1 MPGEVD
7 SMFPFEDEAT
17 FHTSVCAAVLL
28 SGAFAFVTLVWGIDA
43 PYGRYSTAKG
53 WGPLINAKLA
63 WVLMES
69 PTLWATLILGAVS
82 SGRVAFDVSAPSI
95 DLWASNEPHPSLK
108 SLPNLILLTMFN
120 FHYINRSL
128 IFPLRMR
135 GGKVRCASHRAPI
148 RPRCW

>member
-1 MPGEVD
+1 MPGEAD

-69 PTLWATLILGAVS
+69 PTL
-82 SGRVAFDVSAPSI
+82 
-95 DLWASNEPHPSLK
+95 
-108 SLPNLILLTMFN
+108 
-120 FHYINRSL
+120 
-128 IFPLRMR
+128 
-135 GGKVRCASHRAPI
+135 
-148 RPRCW
+148 